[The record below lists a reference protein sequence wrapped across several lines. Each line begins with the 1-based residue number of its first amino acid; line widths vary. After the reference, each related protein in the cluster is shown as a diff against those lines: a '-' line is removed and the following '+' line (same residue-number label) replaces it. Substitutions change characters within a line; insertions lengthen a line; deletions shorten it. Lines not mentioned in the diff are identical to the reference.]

1 MADAR
6 VIHSIYDGTS
16 TKMKKKQERKKEK
29 KKKKFPVVIFLR
41 RRLLFLFLSLSG
53 WHSVANQKNAK
64 ASFFP
69 PAVEEWLWSGLWL
82 VSGGMK
88 ISPSWS
94 SSSSSACVKTFGV
107 GRNEIDQRLL
117 LFSLNNAIDVS
128 FSTHCVF
135 VSRCEIDPSF
145 LNQRCSWV
153 TSEN

>member
-1 MADAR
+1 MR
-6 VIHSIYDGTS
+6 ESFTLS
-16 TKMKKKQERKKEK
+16 TMERQRRRRRNKKERKKK
-29 KKKKFPVVIFLR
+29 KEEEVFRCYFSSSSSSFSFP
-41 RRLLFLFLSLSG
+41 LSLSG

-117 LFSLNNAIDVS
+117 LFSSNNAIDVS